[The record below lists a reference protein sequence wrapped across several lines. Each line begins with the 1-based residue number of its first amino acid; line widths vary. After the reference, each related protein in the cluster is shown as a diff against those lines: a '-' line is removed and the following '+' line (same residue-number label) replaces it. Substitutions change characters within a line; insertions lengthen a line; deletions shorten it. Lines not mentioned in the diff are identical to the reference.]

1 MASVAYNET
10 TSLPPLL
17 RIPSDL
23 VRLLLAEIATPPF
36 NYSPLARLSAA
47 CSRLRQ
53 WVLSYA
59 PQEYLMLHSLSRQAR
74 LLSPLAPNLD
84 AQARLAQLKDS
95 YFEILHEIYHI
106 QKTERLNCYD
116 DPLDL
121 NAERLQCGALL
132 NATARYL
139 PQDGRGDPRI
149 RIKGVCLN
157 AADGH
162 QHMFKLRM
170 EIIRFDSR
178 RCDKIKQWL
187 YFATSDPHTAQKCD
201 IEPDHWYE
209 VNSNATFLSNIRNL
223 LCKLAAEISPSAKPL
238 PPIWPSCSLTMWW
251 QAMTGIDEYDK
262 APGPPVNG
270 PPRIYAP
277 AIFPPIP
284 PINLAAQLRR
294 LIVAHMLATTA
305 REAEPG
311 GSDCFSAGYMGRLYT
326 KLRGDIEALREQV
339 GETGQWQIN
348 TKP

>member
-1 MASVAYNET
+1 MASVAHNET

-53 WVLSYA
+53 WILSYA
-59 PQEYLMLHSLSRQAR
+59 PQEYLMLHDLSRQAR
-74 LLSPLAPNLD
+74 LLSPLVPNLG
-84 AQARLAQLKDS
+84 AQARLTQLKDS
-95 YFEILHEIYHI
+95 YFEILHQVYHI
-106 QKTERLNCYD
+106 QKTERLNCYNRTSE
-116 DPLDL
+116 L

-139 PQDGRGDPRI
+139 PQDGLHGDPRI

-170 EIIRFDSR
+170 EITRFGSPHR
-178 RCDKIKQWL
+178 KYNYWL
-187 YFATSDPHTAQKCD
+187 YFATSDPHTAQKCVID
-201 IEPDHWYE
+201 PGHWYE
-209 VNSNATFLSNIRNL
+209 VNSNATFLSNMRNL
-223 LCKLAAEISPSAKPL
+223 LCKLAAEINSSAKPL
-238 PPIWPSCSLTMWW
+238 PPIWPSGSLTMWW
-251 QAMTGIDEYDK
+251 EAMTGIDEYYE
-262 APGPPVNG
+262 APGPPVDG

-284 PINLAAQLRR
+284 PISLATQLRR
-294 LIVAHMLATTA
+294 LVVAHMLATNA
-305 REAEPG
+305 EEAEPG
-311 GSDCFSAGYMGRLYT
+311 GSSCFSAGNMGRLYT

-339 GETGQWQIN
+339 GETGDWQIN
-348 TKP
+348 MKP